1 MAKNKLG
8 FDFTL
13 DEKCD
18 IFGSMFKLLS
28 TEYKFDSALS
38 VRTIMTDKSLYWL
51 FPNVDNQDWCD
62 ERFMLS
68 QIMNRVHFTKGK
80 VAEDYAMWFLG
91 YLYAYWI
98 LTRGSTREEVYRIL
112 PFERFIASFEF
123 YHTQGWDFVIDDA
136 IKTFETNDFVI

>member
-68 QIMNRVHFTKGK
+68 QIMNRVYFTKGK

-123 YHTQGWDFVIDDA
+123 YHTQGWGFVIDAA

>member
-51 FPNVDNQDWCD
+51 FPNVDNQD
-62 ERFMLS
+62 
-68 QIMNRVHFTKGK
+68 
-80 VAEDYAMWFLG
+80 
-91 YLYAYWI
+91 
-98 LTRGSTREEVYRIL
+98 
-112 PFERFIASFEF
+112 
-123 YHTQGWDFVIDDA
+123 
-136 IKTFETNDFVI
+136 

>member
-38 VRTIMTDKSLYWL
+38 VRTIMTDKSLY
-51 FPNVDNQDWCD
+51 
-62 ERFMLS
+62 
-68 QIMNRVHFTKGK
+68 
-80 VAEDYAMWFLG
+80 
-91 YLYAYWI
+91 
-98 LTRGSTREEVYRIL
+98 
-112 PFERFIASFEF
+112 
-123 YHTQGWDFVIDDA
+123 
-136 IKTFETNDFVI
+136 